1 MGNSIQITEFGFST
15 GHMNVSVR
23 YGDFLF
29 TYILWFED
37 SSGNHRNVKD
47 TNAFVT
53 EFPESPGIIGSY
65 FYRYAYHCSVK
76 HCSL

>member
-1 MGNSIQITEFGFST
+1 MTRNIPNKLTQVSSA

-37 SSGNHRNVKD
+37 SSGNQRNVRD
-47 TNAFVT
+47 TNAFVK
-53 EFPESPGIIGSY
+53 EFPDPPGIIGSY
-65 FYRYAYHCSVK
+65 FYRYMDC
-76 HCSL
+76 